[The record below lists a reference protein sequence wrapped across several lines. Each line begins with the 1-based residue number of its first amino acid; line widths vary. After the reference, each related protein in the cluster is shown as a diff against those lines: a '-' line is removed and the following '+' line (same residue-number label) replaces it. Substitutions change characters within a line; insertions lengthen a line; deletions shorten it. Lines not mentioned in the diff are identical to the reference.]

1 MSPTEILALA
11 VLALDVAALA
21 HAVTRH
27 LGVAST
33 LAWIFFILFLPGAGA
48 VAYFLLASPRIRTTR
63 RRRRLAGEAVRAAIR
78 RSLGREPLPV
88 EVEHASPLARSVLFL
103 GTRLTGLPPRAG
115 NRVELLLDN
124 ERAFRAK
131 AEAVRG
137 AERTVWAEYYT
148 VEDDATGRAFLADLA
163 ERARAGCDVRLLHD
177 AVGSSG
183 IPEKGLEALRAA
195 GGKSE
200 AFLPVNPLR
209 KRWSTHLRNHRKLLV
224 VDERIGFTG
233 GMNVGDEY
241 ALGNPVAT
249 GPVKRGHDR
258 PWRDAHLRIE
268 GPAVFDLATVFAE
281 DWTFAS
287 GERLVPSSVPLPTPG
302 GSVVAVLPSGPDQAA
317 NANANAQ
324 TYFAALSG
332 ALERCWLTTPY
343 FVPDEPTV
351 AALCN
356 AAYRGIDVRVLVPAE
371 SDVPVARAAGGFF
384 YGTLLRSGVRI
395 FEYLPAVLHAKTVV
409 VDGSWA
415 LIGSANLDF
424 RSFTLNFELGAL
436 VFDRPFASLL
446 EARFVGDLADSREVT
461 LASVGRRGFLER
473 TQLGLARLLAPLL

>member
-1 MSPTEILALA
+1 MSPNEILALA
-11 VLALDVAALA
+11 VLALDVVALA

-78 RSLGREPLPV
+78 RSLGRTPFPA
-88 EVEHASPLARSVLFL
+88 EVDQASPLARSVLFL

-131 AEAVRG
+131 EDAVRA
-137 AERTVWAEYYT
+137 AERSVWAEYYI
-148 VEDDATGRAFLADLA
+148 VEDDATGRGFLADLA
-163 ERARAGCDVRLLHD
+163 DRARAGCDVRLLYD

-183 IPEKGLEALRAA
+183 LPEEGLEELRAA
-195 GGKSE
+195 GGRAE

-209 KRWSTHLRNHRKLLV
+209 RRWSAHLRNHRKLLV
-224 VDERIGFTG
+224 VDERVGFTG
-233 GMNVGDEY
+233 GMNIGDVY
-241 ALGNPVAT
+241 ALGAAAVS
-249 GPVKRGHDR
+249 GSSRSRRER
-258 PWRDAHLRIE
+258 PWHDAHLRVE

-287 GERLVPSSVPLPTPG
+287 GEHLVPTSIPIPTAG

-317 NANANAQ
+317 NANAQ

-332 ALERCWLTTPY
+332 AHERCWLTTPY

-351 AALCN
+351 AALRN
-356 AAYRGIDVRVLVPAE
+356 AAYRGIDVRVLVPAR
-371 SDVPVARAAGGFF
+371 SDVPVAQAAGRFF
-384 YGTLLRSGVRI
+384 YPTLLRSGVRI
-395 FEYLPAVLHAKTVV
+395 FEYQPAFLHAKTVV

-415 LIGSANLDF
+415 LVGSANLDF

-436 VFDRPFASLL
+436 VFDRAFAALL
-446 EARFVGDLADSREVT
+446 EERFARDLAESVEVT
-461 LASVGRRGFLER
+461 RPSVERRGFADR
-473 TQLGLARLLAPLL
+473 ARLGLARLLSPLL

>member
-33 LAWIFFILFLPGAGA
+33 LAWIFFILFLPGVGA
-48 VAYFLLASPRIRTTR
+48 AAYFLLASPRIRTTR

-78 RSLGREPLPV
+78 RSLGREPLPE

-124 ERAFRAK
+124 ERAFGAK
-131 AEAVRG
+131 ADAIRG
-137 AERTVWAEYYT
+137 AERSVWAEYYL
-148 VEDDATGRAFLADLA
+148 VEDDATGRSFLSDLA
-163 ERARAGCDVRLLHD
+163 GRARAGCDVRLLYD

-183 IPEKGLEALRAA
+183 RPEEELATLRAA
-195 GGKSE
+195 GGKAE

-209 KRWSTHLRNHRKLLV
+209 KRWSAHLRNHRKLLV

-233 GMNVGDEY
+233 GMNIGDEY
-241 ALGNPVAT
+241 A
-249 GPVKRGHDR
+249 RGRASAPGSAKAGRNR
-258 PWRDAHLRIE
+258 PWHDAHLRVE

-287 GERLVPSSVPLPTPG
+287 GERLVPTSIPLPAAG

-317 NANANAQ
+317 NANAH

-356 AAYRGIDVRVLVPAE
+356 AAFRGIDVRVLVPAE
-371 SDVPVARAAGGFF
+371 SDVPLAQAAGRFF

-395 FEYLPAVLHAKTVV
+395 FEYQPAVLHAKTVV

-415 LIGSANLDF
+415 LVGSANLDF

-436 VFDRPFASLL
+436 VFDRGFAALL
-446 EARFVGDLADSREVT
+446 ERRFAQDLVESREVT
-461 LASVGRRGFLER
+461 LPPVERRGFALR
-473 TQLGLARLLAPLL
+473 ARLGLARLLSPLL